1 MKKPQPQPAPL
12 PGHLSPPP
20 ADLKQ
25 TGRDLWVSILREYE
39 VDDAGSQAVLA
50 EACRA
55 ADMAAAC
62 REQIKK
68 EGLTIPTKN
77 GVRDHPLIRAALMA
91 QSFMSR
97 TLIRLGAVDIPKPNL
112 GRPSGRGNLGI
123 ERTVAMRLNGRE
135 DA

>member
-1 MKKPQPQPAPL
+1 MKKPRPKPAPL
-12 PGHLSPPP
+12 PGHLAPPP
-20 ADLKQ
+20 ADL
-25 TGRDLWVSILREYE
+25 GRSGRELWISIIREYE
-39 VDDAGSQAVLA
+39 CDDSGSQAVLA

-55 ADMAAAC
+55 ADMAASC

-68 EGLTIPTKN
+68 EGLVVQTKS
-77 GVRDHPLIRAALMA
+77 GTRDHPLIKPMLMS

-97 TLIRLGAVDIPKPNL
+97 TLIRLGAVDTPQPVL

-123 ERTVAMRLNGRE
+123 DRTVSMRLNGR